1 MNNVEKNRILKLHL
15 QEQKHGGGGA
25 SKGGTNTSS
34 SGQYDG
40 NGFKGD
46 GILTNSGRQ
55 EDIGKLPD
63 VVDITKGSE
72 GITFDLTGDF
82 SDKGLN
88 GGEKILPPPQPL
100 ANQNWA
106 GPPQP
111 LNTGNPWTT
120 SNGDIIDITGITNIV
135 EVIEILQELG
145 LYLGKIPGSWLTI
158 EQIMGGINAGGTH
171 SITDIKA
178 CIGAGGG
185 NSCLPMI
192 FNSFPPNGG
201 DVNMLTPTSSDEDED
216 VIDKPLSLSCCKKC
230 NNGMY
235 SNKCSPFNSD
245 EDEDCI
251 FPTLEVCEDESEPR
265 LPSMLDIFS

>member
-1 MNNVEKNRILKLHL
+1 MDTGEKNRILKLHL
-15 QEQKHGGGGA
+15 QEQKGGSGGA

-40 NGFKGD
+40 SSFKGD

-72 GITFDLTGDF
+72 GIIFDLTGDF
-82 SDKGLN
+82 GDKGLT
-88 GGEKILPPPQPL
+88 GHEEVLSPPQPL
-100 ANQNWA
+100 ANEI
-106 GPPQP
+106 
-111 LNTGNPWTT
+111 WTT
-120 SNGDIIDITGITNIV
+120 VNGDIIDITGITNI
-135 EVIEILQELG
+135 IEIIGVLRELG
-145 LYLGKIPGSWLTI
+145 LYVGKIPGTWMTI
-158 EQIMGGINAGGTH
+158 EQIMGGINAGGIH
-171 SITDIKA
+171 SIGDIKA

-201 DVNMLTPTSSDEDED
+201 DVSMLPPTSSDED

-235 SNKCSPFNSD
+235 TNRCFPFDTEN
-245 EDEDCI
+245 DEDCI